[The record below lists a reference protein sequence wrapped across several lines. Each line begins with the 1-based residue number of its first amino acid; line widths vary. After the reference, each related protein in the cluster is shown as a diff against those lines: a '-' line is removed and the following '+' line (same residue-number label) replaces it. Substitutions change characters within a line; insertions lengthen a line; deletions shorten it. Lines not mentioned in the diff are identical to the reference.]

1 MKEQMKL
8 VVNSGGYYEGADETC
23 SELTEQRRIL

>member
-8 VVNSGGYYEGADETC
+8 VVNSLNSGGYYEGADETC
-23 SELTEQRRIL
+23 SEQRRN